1 MDLFIIILSFFL
13 AYGVFVLIA
22 VKLAQ
27 IFFPKIVD
35 DEDMELKPRNVP
47 RRQPKRAAV

>member
-1 MDLFIIILSFFL
+1 MDLLIVIFSFLL

-22 VKLAQ
+22 VKLAR

-35 DEDMELKPRNVP
+35 DEGMNLKPANTRQ
-47 RRQPKRAAV
+47 RQPKRAAF